1 MLGKLLGAR
10 YKVMRVLGS
19 GGFGNTY
26 IAEDTQRPGNPWCVL
41 KHLSF
46 ASSDPVVLA
55 QVRRLFQAE
64 AETLERLGQHSQIP
78 QLLAYFEENQE
89 FYLVQEFIEGHPL
102 SDELGRGIRFS
113 EAQVVELLQD
123 VLGILRYVHQ
133 QQVIHRD
140 VKPDNLIRRYR
151 DNRLVLID
159 FGAVKTIV
167 TAVETTIENASN
179 STVSIPIYTSGYG
192 ASEQCMGKPQF
203 SSDIYALGMIGIQ
216 ALTALRP
223 TQLPQDP
230 DSLEAVWRDLVQVSD
245 GLGDVL
251 DRMVRYHFKQ
261 RYQSA
266 DEVLQALAQLSRGA
280 SALTAAPSVM
290 DSLRQMDAIAP
301 VLPTQPNDR
310 HLIDDRQ
317 SIPPA
322 KKKHWNRWIGIGA
335 IALLMGVLAAVGAR
349 LFLPTDPFDWAERR
363 QTEIDRRISQGERI
377 LSPGV
382 AIPEKQAGVKHL
394 AAQDYDRAIAAL
406 TRARKADS
414 NDPETL
420 IYLNNAQIRDRPSW
434 GIAVAIPLDKTPES
448 AKEILRG
455 VAQAQEGVNRA
466 GGINGVALKVAIA
479 SDNNQPAIAQ
489 QLAQNLVKRPEIL
502 AVVGH
507 ADSDVSLAAGK
518 VYETGRLVMISP
530 LSSAEVLSE
539 LGDYIFRTVPSDSYP
554 AQKLAEYLHKNL
566 QMKKVAIFSNPH
578 SVYSQSLSGEF
589 KRALF
594 STQNEKPVTEFDLS
608 DPGFNAYESLERAS
622 RYGAEAIVLAPDSTV
637 SDKAMQVVLV
647 NRGKLRVL
655 AGDSLYTNKLLQ
667 VWGEAAKGM
676 VLAVPT
682 GAQGDIQPMFQQ
694 QATQLWGQSVNW
706 RTALAYDAMQALVTA
721 LQRGTSRQSIQR
733 SLAAPDFSALGATG
747 RVSFRATGDR
757 ETAVQLVQIAPK
769 AGNQPSNQFEF
780 RSVR

>member
-10 YKVMRVLGS
+10 YKVIRVLGS

-46 ASSDPVVLA
+46 ASSDSVILA
-55 QVRRLFQAE
+55 QVRRLFLAE
-64 AETLERLGQHSQIP
+64 AETLERLGQHPQIP

-123 VLGILRYVHQ
+123 VLGILRYVHG

-159 FGAVKTIV
+159 FGAVKTISA
-167 TAVETTIENASN
+167 AVENSAN

-203 SSDIYALGMIGIQ
+203 NSDIYALGMIGIQ

-230 DSLEAVWRDLVQVSD
+230 DSLEAVWRDLITVSEE
-245 GLGDVL
+245 LGDVL

-266 DEVLQALAQLSRGA
+266 AEVLQALGQFSQRA

-290 DSLRQMDAIAP
+290 DSLRQIDAAQ
-301 VLPTQPNDR
+301 PTQPNS
-310 HLIDDRQ
+310 Q
-317 SIPPA
+317 SRTEAQRPLLSPA
-322 KKKHWNRWIGIGA
+322 VLSPGNRRWHWWVGLGT
-335 IALLMGVLAAVGAR
+335 IALLTSLLAMAAAR
-349 LFLPTDPFDWAERR
+349 FLWPPMWLPKIERS
-363 QTEIDRRISQGERI
+363 QGEIDRRISQGGTI
-377 LSPGV
+377 LTPGI
-382 AIPEKQAGVKHL
+382 AIPAKQSGVKSL
-394 AAQDYDRAIAAL
+394 AAQDNERAIAAL
-406 TRARKADS
+406 TRARTIDPA
-414 NDPETL
+414 DPETL
-420 IYLNNAQIRDRPSW
+420 IYLNNAQVRNRPSMT
-434 GIAVAIPLDKTPES
+434 IAVAVPLDKAPES

-455 VAQAQEGVNRA
+455 VAQAQEVINRA
-466 GGINGVALKVAIA
+466 GGINGVGLKVAIA

-489 QLAQNLVKRPEIL
+489 QIAQALVKRPEIL
-502 AVVGH
+502 GVVGH

-518 VYETGRLVMISP
+518 VYERGHLVMISP
-530 LSSAEVLSE
+530 LSSAESLSE
-539 LGDYIFRTVPSDSYP
+539 LGDYIFRTVPSDSYS
-554 AQKLAEYLHKNL
+554 AQKLADYLHKTL
-566 QMKKVAIFSNPH
+566 RMKKVAIFSNA
-578 SVYSQSLSGEF
+578 SNAYSQSLSGEF

-594 STQNEKPVTEFDLS
+594 SSQAEKPIAEFDLS
-608 DPGFNAYESLERAS
+608 DPTFNAYESLEKAS
-622 RYGAEAIVLAPDSTV
+622 RYGAEVLMLAPDSTV

-647 NRGKLRVL
+647 NHRRLQVL
-655 AGDSLYTNKLLQ
+655 AGDSLYTRRLLQ
-667 VWGEAAKGM
+667 VWGDAATGM

-682 GAQGDIQPMFQQ
+682 GAGGDIQPIFRQ
-694 QATQLWGQSVNW
+694 QAIQLWQQPVNW
-706 RTALAYDAMQALVTA
+706 RTALAYDATQALITA
-721 LQRGTSRQSIQR
+721 LQQGNSRQNIQR
-733 SLAAPDFSALGATG
+733 ALSAPDFFALGATG

-757 ETAVQLVQIAPK
+757 EIAIQLVKVTPK
-769 AGNQPSNQFEF
+769 GKSAQSGNFEF
-780 RSVR
+780 KPVP